1 MKDEAPAAAPR
12 ASPPRAPSD
21 GAALARATRSKIAV
35 LLGEAAR
42 DPSPLFD
49 LGRAVEA
56 ALFAA
61 HGADAASPE
70 YRAASRVLA
79 ANLKRNAPLRARV
92 LSGDLPPASLC
103 AMTPDELATED
114 LRSTRAAMEERAT
127 RKRTW
132 AHMDAATATSKYT
145 CRECGGSECAYINV
159 SGHRD
164 IGKNETWGSKDSQA
178 DDGRVLVTCRTCDA
192 EWRQSVLG

>member
-21 GAALARATRSKIAV
+21 GAAPLARRGARSRFSRRGRAGPV
-35 LLGEAAR
+35 
-42 DPSPLFD
+42 PLFD

-132 AHMDAATATSKYT
+132 AHMDAATETSKYT

-192 EWRQSVLG
+192 EWRQSVL